1 MFVRH
6 FSVITVL
13 ALLSACSS
21 MRPSECLYGDW
32 YARGQSAAA
41 AGLAVGEIM
50 RYQTQCV
57 RHGIVPNR
65 REFVAGYYSVEPH
78 PSSDDSSK
86 QI

>member
-1 MFVRH
+1 MLVRH
-6 FSVITVL
+6 LSVVTL
-13 ALLSACSS
+13 LGLLSACSS

-65 REFVAGYYSVEPH
+65 RDFVAGYFSVEPR
-78 PSSDDSSK
+78 SSLDDSSE